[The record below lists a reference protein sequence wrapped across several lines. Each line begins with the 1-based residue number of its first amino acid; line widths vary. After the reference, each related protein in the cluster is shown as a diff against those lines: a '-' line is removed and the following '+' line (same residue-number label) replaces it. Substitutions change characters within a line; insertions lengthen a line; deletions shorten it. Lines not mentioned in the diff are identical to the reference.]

1 MIGYVSRLLVDK
13 ISNASG
19 NNLIGE
25 FPLLESSVLNYDESL
40 PMSSTCVQSVK
51 TLTKR
56 VYILTIALRANI
68 VMQLDYSIHSY
79 QRTTVTRNCCAPG
92 RIDYAPTVT

>member
-1 MIGYVSRLLVDK
+1 MIGYALRFLRNK

-40 PMSSTCVQSVK
+40 PMSGTCVQSVK

-56 VYILTIALRANI
+56 VYILMGVQLSHFRTSLRQMPQKMRHGKSTI
-68 VMQLDYSIHSY
+68 
-79 QRTTVTRNCCAPG
+79 
-92 RIDYAPTVT
+92 

>member
-1 MIGYVSRLLVDK
+1 MIGYVLRFLTNK

-25 FPLLESSVLNYDESL
+25 FRSLESSVLNYDESL
-40 PMSSTCVQSVK
+40 PMSGTCVQSVK

-56 VYILTIALRANI
+56 VYILMG
-68 VMQLDYSIHSY
+68 VQLSHCRKFKESFHFL
-79 QRTTVTRNCCAPG
+79 VC
-92 RIDYAPTVT
+92 